1 MSEENSTKPSY
12 KLYAMEATY
21 DNVLVATKEKYYRIT
36 ADYILVYSAGEA
48 PENSVEFTDDDSVRL
63 SDSEMQWLFDINVE
77 LLQEQIAK
85 ETPQIVER
93 LSAYLN
99 QLEKGVTEHGKPN
112 GDAEGSS

>member
-1 MSEENSTKPSY
+1 MTEDKSAKPSY
-12 KLYAMEATY
+12 KLFAMEATY
-21 DNVLVATKEKYYRIT
+21 ENVLVATKEKYYRIT

-93 LSAYLN
+93 LSAYLS

-112 GDAEGSS
+112 GDAAGSS